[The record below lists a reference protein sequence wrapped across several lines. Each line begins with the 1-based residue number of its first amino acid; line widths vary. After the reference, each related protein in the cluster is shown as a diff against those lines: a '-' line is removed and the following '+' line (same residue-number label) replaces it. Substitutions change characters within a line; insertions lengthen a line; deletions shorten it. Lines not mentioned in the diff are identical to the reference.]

1 MLHRCRICGKSTV
14 HISHFRLFDVLR
26 LILLQLPVR
35 CRTCRRRY
43 YVSISQANV
52 IRNESHTRKHHSDSA
67 NSSGAKKKNGGH

>member
-14 HISHFRLFDVLR
+14 RISHFRLLDVLR

-35 CRTCRRRY
+35 CHTCRRRY

-52 IRNESHTRKHHSDSA
+52 IRNEAHTRKHNSHSA
-67 NSSGAKKKNGGH
+67 NSSGATKKNGGH

>member
-52 IRNESHTRKHHSDSA
+52 IRNEAPTRKHNSHSA